1 MAQSLLY
8 HAGGR
13 NARTLTG
20 LRFHLEPRL
29 WVLEIRTIRK
39 SAFLGEM
46 VVKSGFHFCL
56 GSFFFTGRHRWEC
69 LDHWQV
75 WLCTNGRLAELCVAW
90 RVCRSPF
97 HVVVGKP
104 GFVGGKSHW
113 FPEGFFPGE
122 VGGLL
127 RREGYSSSGERALL
141 FLLKV
146 TGISC
151 ESHVLSFLG
160 SLCVCLLSTES
171 IVPSL
176 ICDVVRSF
184 LFHCRSWCSDFA
196 AHSILV
202 QDEMLQDTTA
212 GQALRDS
219 WRTAVPNAR
228 SLETPERL
236 NEGFPN
242 KNRGVYFVSMLFFV

>member
-1 MAQSLLY
+1 MSPKCFVLQADTD
-8 HAGGR
+8 G
-13 NARTLTG
+13 NAWIIG
-20 LRFHLEPRL
+20 
-29 WVLEIRTIRK
+29 
-39 SAFLGEM
+39 
-46 VVKSGFHFCL
+46 KSGYAPTDGWPSYVLL
-56 GSFFFTGRHRWEC
+56 GAFAVRT
-69 LDHWQV
+69 
-75 WLCTNGRLAELCVAW
+75 
-90 RVCRSPF
+90 F

-113 FPEGFFPGE
+113 FPEGFLPGE

-202 QDEMLQDTTA
+202 QDEVLQDTTA

-242 KNRGVYFVSMLFFV
+242 KNRGVYFVSMLFLCDFFFLPPFLSWRIKVIYLHRTSFFLIGSMIIPGFFGCCFLVKLRLVWKH